1 MMMAKLHFPNNNV
14 TKTPLLLSLG
24 LLTLFLF
31 SCSTE
36 SSDGIDM
43 QDNGLAFMK
52 QIVQPIKDN
61 IKKDKE
67 LWGDENDE
75 ERDAEYLESYNEY
88 GTTIEKQ
95 TRLIKNN
102 PKDIKAYLDLVEAIE
117 YQEIFNPQA
126 NDKSRERSHR
136 ERVRWMTTAIKNHPD
151 NKEFYRKRAEAYFA
165 NEQVHK
171 AKADYNQIIS
181 MDPQDG
187 DAISSRTRIYEKLN
201 LKKEAQQ
208 DFIAYNQIQL
218 ETADDFHWRGY
229 FNYSR
234 GDFDLAEKDFSKD
247 IELDPIKGDG
257 YIFRAEIYFAQS
269 RYDDSISDYKKM
281 IEIEP
286 DLAGLGWLRTG
297 FNYYYQGKYKK
308 AEDAFVKTLNV
319 APHLGIVVAWYLAR
333 HQQGKSSKAALEYI
347 ADQFSDEYL
356 DGAVIHLFLDKIS
369 PEKFLKKNSDPP
381 EAWEGTNL
389 SSAYFYLGQYYLMRD
404 NPSKAKTMFEKSIQA
419 AKAWYMPMS
428 LLSEKE
434 LARLKAR

>member
-1 MMMAKLHFPNNNV
+1 MAKVLSSLRQI
-14 TKTPLLLSLG
+14 TRTPLLLSLG
-24 LLTLFLF
+24 FLILSLV

-36 SSDGIDM
+36 SSNGNDM

-52 QIVQPIKDN
+52 QIVQPIRDN
-61 IKKDKE
+61 IKKEKE
-67 LWGDENDE
+67 LWGEDATEDE
-75 ERDAEYLESYNEY
+75 ESEAENLELYKEY
-88 GTTIEKQ
+88 AEKTKGAKKQ
-95 TRLIKNN
+95 IKAHPENTQ
-102 PKDIKAYLDLVEAIE
+102 AYLDLAEAIE
-117 YQEIFNPQA
+117 YQEIFNPKA
-126 NDKSRERSHR
+126 DDNSREKAHR
-136 ERVRWMTTAIKNHPD
+136 ERVRWMTTAIKKHPD

-165 NEQVHK
+165 NEQWQK

-187 DAISSRTRIYEKLN
+187 DAISSRSRIYEKLK

-308 AEDAFVKTLNV
+308 AEDAFVKTLKV
-319 APHLGIVVAWYLAR
+319 APHLGIVVAWYLSR
-333 HQQGKSSKAALEYI
+333 HQQGKSSKAALEYM
-347 ADQFSDEYL
+347 ANQFSDKHL

-369 PEKFLKKNSDPP
+369 PEELLNKKSDPP
-381 EAWEGTNL
+381 ETVEGTTL
-389 SSAYFYLGQYYLMRD
+389 SSAYYYLGQYYLMRD
-404 NPSKAKTMFEKSIQA
+404 NPSKAKAMFEKSIQV
-419 AKAWYMPMS
+419 AKTWYMPMS
-428 LLSEKE
+428 LFSEKE
-434 LARLKAR
+434 LARLKLE